1 MIKRNAT
8 YNRIGK
14 RLIQNLEELEHIRD
28 SLCRVVFLAS
38 DEAKVKNRKVVY
50 GECIKVQKN
59 YEWCCPYDFMI
70 VIYEPNCFDFT
81 RKQIEILIEHELH
94 HIGIDDDGNEPSFY
108 IVPHDVEEFWDL
120 IKKYGIDWSVTDA

>member
-1 MIKRNAT
+1 
-8 YNRIGK
+8 
-14 RLIQNLEELEHIRD
+14 
-28 SLCRVVFLAS
+28 
-38 DEAKVKNRKVVY
+38 
-50 GECIKVQKN
+50 
-59 YEWCCPYDFMI
+59 MI

-108 IVPHDVEEFWDL
+108 NVPHDVEEFWDL